1 MHDINR
7 LSAEGFYR
15 ALASRDG
22 DRIASYLSDDID
34 WMSMGPVEMLSFC
47 GPRRGKAAVREVF
60 ERMIP
65 EVVDVTSYVT
75 DILVVDGDRAAG
87 LNRLTGRLH
96 ATGRVITC
104 RLANFMR
111 FRDGKICEYRSL
123 MDSFAAVEEFIGQR
137 LDFHQGVA
145 PISPDLVPFAAGTD
159 LTWR

>member
-1 MHDINR
+1 MHDLNR
-7 LSAEGFYR
+7 LLAEGFYC

-22 DRIASYLSDDID
+22 ARIAAYLSDDVD
-34 WMSMGPVEMLSFC
+34 WMSIGPVEMLGFC
-47 GPRRGKAAVREVF
+47 GPRRGKTAVIEVF
-60 ERMIP
+60 ERLIP
-65 EVVDVTSYVT
+65 AVVAVTSYVT
-75 DILVVDGDRAAG
+75 DILLVDGDRAAG

-123 MDSFAAVEEFIGQR
+123 MDSFAAVEELIGQR
-137 LDFHQGVA
+137 LDFHQGIA
-145 PISPDLVPFAAGTD
+145 PISPDLMPFAAGTD